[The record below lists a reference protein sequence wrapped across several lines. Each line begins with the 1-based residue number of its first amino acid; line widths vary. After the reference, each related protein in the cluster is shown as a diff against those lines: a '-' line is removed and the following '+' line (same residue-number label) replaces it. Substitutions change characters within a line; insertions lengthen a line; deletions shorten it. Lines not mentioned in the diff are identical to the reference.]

1 MPVQYYSWND
11 SGAPEFKYL
20 SGGYGAYKNSIIE
33 VLDAILVTGYGSK
46 PGFGWTKAMT
56 STVPDSN

>member
-20 SGGYGAYKNSIIE
+20 SGGYGASVFHHTN
-33 VLDAILVTGYGSK
+33 
-46 PGFGWTKAMT
+46 
-56 STVPDSN
+56 